1 MKKPCLFMAW
11 VVMLL
16 PAMCLADITAT
27 ITSVAD
33 TGIRDATNT
42 YGSDP
47 YMYIYGSPYHMGYVR
62 FDLKPL
68 SVYSVLDAQLV
79 MTVSGGAP
87 RNDTVTTGRFA
98 PYGLNNVAGNTPQDW
113 DEATLNRSNTGLEVD
128 WATGGGTMDFSR
140 ITNLDAN
147 DEMGTTETLVA
158 GSGGAW
164 TAGTTITLTGQP
176 LVDFLQSRVD
186 DNGLVTFIIRQRDAG
201 GRGYG
206 LATKENATVEY
217 WPRLEIT
224 YVPGG
229 AIDPQPAD
237 DSTIIDL
244 NLSHLCWKNINSERA
259 VVWFGQ
265 ADVNELD
272 YQSRLNLLA
281 VIDEPDEETCLA
293 IPSEMLPLS
302 SPATYT
308 WAVESWTYPADPN
321 YVGDP
326 NVLMSVKVWQF
337 HTTTIPVILTQ
348 PADQYIFPGE
358 TAVFTTKIETQS
370 PLSEVIWYRDDVAL
384 DPDDPNIDIATK
396 HISGS
401 QFVISLTVSNVSVS
415 DDGSYYGAIRNAGDA
430 FSLTEPAHLIVK
442 RKLAQWTLD
451 DNADDQTGVYNG
463 TLFGEPNFVQDG
475 VHYAMEF
482 DGIDDYVQLPEGF
495 SNFRSGMTCTIW
507 SKPSTVSNWSRFF
520 DFGNG
525 AGVDNVFL
533 TRDGTTA
540 NLTFNTYNGLVTA
553 NNALTLNEWQFFAV
567 TMTEAGDVVIY
578 KNGFPIQT
586 GTLGV
591 PTVVTRTLNYIG
603 QSNWEADALY
613 HGLMDDL
620 QIYNYALDADT
631 LATMYAD
638 VVGRYCRFKPELDLN
653 DNCIVDIG
661 DFAIL
666 AQSWLKCGFWPD
678 CDL

>member
-1 MKKPCLFMAW
+1 MAL
-11 VVMLL
+11 VVALL
-16 PAMCLADITAT
+16 PAICLADVTAT

-47 YMYIYGSPYHMGYVR
+47 FMYIYGSPYHMGYVR
-62 FDLKPL
+62 FDLNPL

-87 RNDTVTTGRFA
+87 RNDTLTTGRFA
-98 PYGLNNVAGNTPQDW
+98 PYGLNNIAGNTPQDW

-128 WATGGGTMDFSR
+128 WATDGGAMDFGR
-140 ITNLDAN
+140 ITNLDA
-147 DEMGTTETLVA
+147 DDGVGTTETLVTA
-158 GSGGAW
+158 PDGGWA
-164 TAGTTITLTGQP
+164 AGTTITLTGQP

-229 AIDPQPAD
+229 AVDPQPAD
-237 DSTIIDL
+237 GSTIIDL
-244 NLSHLCWKNINSERA
+244 NLSQLCWKNINSERA

-272 YQSRLNLLA
+272 YQSRLDLLA
-281 VIDEPDEETCLA
+281 VIDEPDDETCLA
-293 IPSEMLPLS
+293 IPSEMLPLA

-308 WAVESWTYPADPN
+308 WAVESWTYPDDPN
-321 YVGDP
+321 YIGDP
-326 NVLMSVKVWQF
+326 NVLMSIRVWQF

-348 PADQYIFPGE
+348 PEDQYVFPGE
-358 TAVFTTKIETQS
+358 TAVFTTEVESQS
-370 PLSEVIWYRDDVAL
+370 PLSDIIWYKDDVAI
-384 DPDDPNIDIATK
+384 DPAGPDIDVVVEYLEGTRY
-396 HISGS
+396 SVS
-401 QFVISLTVSNVSVS
+401 LVISNVTAS
-415 DDGSYYGAIRNAGDA
+415 DEGLYHCAIRNAGEA
-430 FSLTEPAHLIVK
+430 FSLTESAYLIVK
-442 RKLAQWTLD
+442 RKLAHWKLD
-451 DNADDQTGVYNG
+451 GNADDETGVYNG

-475 VHYAMEF
+475 DHYAMEF
-482 DGIDDYVQLPEGF
+482 DGVDDYILLPEGF
-495 SNFRSGMTCTIW
+495 SNFNSGLTFTVW
-507 SKPSTVSNWSRFF
+507 AKPTAVTNWARFF

-525 AGVDNVFL
+525 AGVDNVFV
-533 TRDGTTA
+533 TRNGTST

-553 NNALTLNEWQFFAV
+553 TGALALDEWQFFAV
-567 TMTEAGDVVIY
+567 TMTETGNVTIY
-578 KNGFPIQT
+578 KNGFDIQT
-586 GTLGV
+586 GTVGLPAV
-591 PTVVTRTLNYIG
+591 TTRTLNYIG

-613 HGLMDDL
+613 QGLMDDIR
-620 QIYNYALDADT
+620 IYNYPLDADT
-631 LATMYAD
+631 LATMYSD
-638 VVGRYCRFKPELDLN
+638 VAGRYCRVRPELDLSG
-653 DNCIVDIG
+653 NCIVDIS

-666 AQSWLKCGFWPD
+666 ALSWLDCGYWPD